1 VHIYRIA
8 VLAGDIEDV
17 YDGLKKALDYLDQDY
32 VGKVRN
38 EIKKAIKG
46 LEKVRP
52 HLKDKDKPTPS
63 GFMRK
68 K

>member
-1 VHIYRIA
+1 MRIYRIA
-8 VLAGDIEDV
+8 VLADDIAEV
-17 YDGLKKALDYLDQDY
+17 YDGLKEALEELDRDH

-46 LEKVRP
+46 LEKIRP

-63 GFMRK
+63 GFIRRK
-68 K
+68 

>member
-1 VHIYRIA
+1 MKIYRISA
-8 VLAGDIEDV
+8 LANDMEKV
-17 YDGLKKALDYLDQDY
+17 YDGLKQALDYLDDDF
-32 VGKVRN
+32 VGKTKI

-46 LEKVRP
+46 LEKIRP

-63 GFMRK
+63 GLVRK

>member
-1 VHIYRIA
+1 MRIFRIA
-8 VLAGDIEDV
+8 VLADDIAEV
-17 YDGLKKALDYLDQDY
+17 YDGLKEALEELDRDH

-46 LEKVRP
+46 LEKIRP
-52 HLKDKDKPTPS
+52 HLKDKDKPTAS
-63 GFMRK
+63 GFVRK

>member
-1 VHIYRIA
+1 MYIYRIA
-8 VLAGDIEDV
+8 VLADDIAEV
-17 YDGLKKALDYLDQDY
+17 YDGLKEALEELDRDH

-46 LEKVRP
+46 LEKIRP